1 MCENLWPD
9 FTNEIIEENN
19 SLDILRNQARQLSKQ
34 TSGKVKASFS
44 KIEYSM
50 NYSGVIKAL
59 STIASNSS
67 EIEDDDL
74 KEKKDANELYKT
86 IKYKFEI
93 YNDNYKFRIFVLNYK
108 SEYPL
113 TMDID
118 EDILSEITYTS
129 NEKISNDNQ
138 LKELLIDIFS
148 CEKVKTIIIRMIQD
162 KI

>member
-9 FTNEIIEENN
+9 FSNETIEDNN
-19 SLDILRNQARQLSKQ
+19 SLDILKNQARQLSKQ
-34 TSGKVKASFS
+34 TNGKVKASFS
-44 KIEYSM
+44 KIEYSI
-50 NYSGVIKAL
+50 NYSGVLKAL
-59 STIASNSS
+59 GTMASSSS
-67 EIEDDDL
+67 EIEDNSL
-74 KEKKDANELYKT
+74 KEKKDANELYKK

-118 EDILSEITYTS
+118 EDILSEISYTS
-129 NEKISNDNQ
+129 EGKISNDNQ
-138 LKELLIDIFS
+138 LKELLTEIFS
-148 CEKVKTIIIRMIQD
+148 CKKVKTIIVRMIQG